1 VTRIEHFEEENGPRA
16 NSVVPAA
23 SAVVVDEAGRL
34 LLVKRTD
41 NGLWTIPGGAMDPGE
56 DIAACCLR
64 EVKEESGLDVVIDAL
79 IGIYSNPRHV
89 VEYQNGEL
97 RQQFSVCFACHPL
110 SNDVATSS
118 ETSEVGFFSVE
129 ETETMDIH
137 PSIRLRIQHYL
148 EHRSSPVIA

>member
-1 VTRIEHFEEENGPRA
+1 MTRIEHFEEENGPRA

-41 NGLWTIPGGAMDPGE
+41 NDLWTIPGGAMDPGE

-64 EVKEESGLDVVIDAL
+64 EVKEESGLDVDIDAL

-89 VEYQNGEL
+89 VEYQDGEL

-110 SNDVATSS
+110 SNALATSS

-129 ETETMDIH
+129 EIETMDIH
-137 PSIRLRIQHYL
+137 PSIRLRIRHYL
-148 EHRSSPVIA
+148 ERRSAPLIA